1 MTGDMISGVGL
12 LPDDPEL
19 QLIHVR
25 DYQVQAFRTAD
36 QNLVIRGA
44 VRDTKPAFLYW
55 PTDPDPLVIHH
66 MVVELDVTFGS
77 MMITGVR
84 VIFSEFPHRDCPGIV
99 GHYQKLVGLS
109 IARGYNNH
117 VRELFGG
124 PRGCSHTTALLQA
137 MGPIAMQSV
146 WSMRAAHT
154 KDGNSNDG
162 NSKNESDAAVTVGA
176 NLSLNTCH
184 VWEEG
189 GRIATSAADGSFVEV
204 PLPMVRRLTAMG
216 IDPLEFRRRLPG

>member
-1 MTGDMISGVGL
+1 MTGDMISGAGL
-12 LPDDPEL
+12 LPDDPDL
-19 QLIHVR
+19 QLIHIR
-25 DYQVQAFRTAD
+25 DYKVEAFRTAD

-55 PTDPDPLVIHH
+55 PTDPDPLVFHH
-66 MVVELDVTFGS
+66 MVVELHVTFGS
-77 MMITGVR
+77 MVITDVR
-84 VIFSEFPHRDCPGIV
+84 VIFSEFPHHDCPGIV

-109 IARGYNNH
+109 IARGFNTL
-117 VRELFGG
+117 VRQLFGG

-146 WSMRAAHT
+146 WSMRAART
-154 KDGNSNDG
+154 NDG
-162 NSKNESDAAVTVGA
+162 IGEPEPNSSVTAGA

-189 GRIATSAADGSFVEV
+189 GAIATSVANGTSVEV
-204 PLPMVRRLTAMG
+204 PLPMVRRLTALG
-216 IDPLEFRRRLPG
+216 IDPLEFRRRLPEGARK